1 MTIVVKNMNP
11 ETNEFVVESIFSKF
25 GEVDSARVIYD
36 RHTNESK
43 GIAFIEMSDED
54 AAKAAIEKM
63 NGTTMQGFEIE
74 VAEAED
80 RSKKFK
86 IRF

>member
-1 MTIVVKNMNP
+1 MTIIVKNMSP
-11 ETNEFVVESIFSKF
+11 ETNEFTVESVFARF

-43 GIAFIEMSDED
+43 GMAFIEMADEEQ
-54 AAKAAIEKM
+54 AKKAIETL
-63 NGTTMQGFEIE
+63 NESTLEGNIIE

>member
-1 MTIVVKNMNP
+1 MNIIVKNLP
-11 ETNEFVVESIFSKF
+11 EETNEFVLESVFARF
-25 GEVDSARVIYD
+25 GTVNSARVIYD

-43 GIAFIEMSDED
+43 GIAFVDMPKEEE
-54 AAKAAIEKM
+54 AKKAIETM
-63 NGTTMQGFEIE
+63 NESELGGNVIE

>member
-1 MTIVVKNMNP
+1 MTIIVKNMSA
-11 ETNEFVVESIFSKF
+11 ETNEFTVESIFSRF

-43 GIAFIEMSDED
+43 GIAFVEMADED
-54 AAKAAIEKM
+54 QAKKAIKTLNESTLEG
-63 NGTTMQGFEIE
+63 NVIE

>member
-1 MTIVVKNMNP
+1 MTIVVKKMSP
-11 ETNEFVVESIFSKF
+11 ETNEFIIESVFAKY
-25 GEVDSARVIYD
+25 GEVESARVIYD

-43 GIAFIEMSDED
+43 GTAFIEMPNEEE
-54 AAKAAIEKM
+54 AKKAIEAL
-63 NGTTMQGFEIE
+63 NESTLSGNVIE

-80 RSKKFK
+80 RSNKFK

>member
-1 MTIVVKNMNP
+1 MTIIVKNLAE
-11 ETNEFVVESIFSKF
+11 ETNEFIVESVFSKF

-43 GIAFIEMSDED
+43 GIAFVEMSDD
-54 AAKAAIEKM
+54 DQAKAAIEAL
-63 NGTTMQGFEIE
+63 NESSLGGNVIE

>member
-1 MTIVVKNMNP
+1 MSA
-11 ETNEFVVESIFSKF
+11 ETNEFTVESIFSRF

-43 GIAFIEMSDED
+43 GIAFVEMADED
-54 AAKAAIEKM
+54 QAKKAIKTLNESTLEG
-63 NGTTMQGFEIE
+63 NVIE

>member
-1 MTIVVKNMNP
+1 MTIIVKNLSE
-11 ETNEFVVESIFSKF
+11 ETNQFVLESIFSKF

-43 GIAFIEMSDED
+43 GIAFVEMSDD
-54 AAKAAIEKM
+54 DQANKAIEELHESTLSG
-63 NGTTMQGFEIE
+63 NVLE